1 MSFFR
6 KPTTFEWISLIVIAA
21 LFIGY
26 LVTGS
31 QTVRYLI
38 FAAVA
43 FYFTGRIFFNS
54 RKHE

>member
-6 KPTTFEWISLIVIAA
+6 KPTAFEWISLIVIVA

-26 LVTGS
+26 LVSGS

-43 FYFTGRIFFNS
+43 IYFVGRIFLNS
-54 RKHE
+54 RKYK